1 MEFYFLPM
9 HLPLRTSRVASFPPT
24 ILLIIIFCQ
33 TFAEPMVKPLS
44 LGFLVQRRNNSI
56 PSHPTDYPFS
66 QGNRNGQLMKDT
78 VSLKPHKF
86 DSKKTTNSLN
96 MTQFKKFSQWSNN
109 INSSKTNPGTT
120 TQSSHVKNHH
130 LQDTVKDKQE
140 NSQHQTVSKDFNYV
154 HTTMHSVPPRLK
166 NSSTKTVDFASYQQ
180 QTAKDKQLK
189 ENTNIILTKPTRHTH
204 VNGTHR
210 SSNQNIPTTLMS
222 IKNNKFRPKTS
233 KLPNISKT
241 SWENTSQ
248 NIPSSAKNVINVSKK
263 PSPTKKLLKTVTSP
277 LVHSSTVCLHCIAEQ
292 DTTHVHKTS
301 RSVYTDKDRLA
312 THLKNSKLL
321 PSSVLAKAKFST
333 IEKKKESSK
342 FPYSKTTI
350 AGIPSKLLT
359 HNAKLQSTFLPIKN
373 SDQPKHVST
382 FLSSSVPSF
391 HSTHFTFLKTQPT
404 PKPQPTTT
412 NKNIKTTHNFK
423 GNLTHDSLAMTSI
436 SPTSKKV
443 DTSVT
448 NKTNIQTT
456 KGVVTHPNS
465 TVSSITK
472 PYTTSILMSSIFS
485 KTNSVPKYT
494 NGSSTT
500 TFIPTSSAITPTTR
514 KIITSA
520 SSTTDFN
527 TSHGTASVP
536 AKATAKATKTVNT
549 VAKAITSTTTVTT
562 TTTIATAT
570 STTTTTTSKPT
581 SFKPTTTFV
590 ASSTSPPLPLPDTT
604 TFPFTS
610 TGKRLGTTQIP
621 VLVLSTVL
629 VPFTTRKPHIP
640 SYIIVRV
647 TTSWY
652 QFCQN
657 KSDFCQEISQILEKA
672 LKTPFNSSH
681 ISFINAEFSKCLDL
695 TSAQNMNDDRVIDI
709 KLYILNS
716 RGEYD
721 QSLTERSWNFI
732 SLNFGKNPKS
742 RFFGMIKSVKLK
754 QLNADAPNMETVV
767 TIAIVL
773 TTIGGLLC
781 LVLLVLQII
790 VHRRRCQKLHMYM
803 PSRKMSMGSLDSIAL
818 GTMAQSRPS
827 SGLYNAGME
836 PADHAE
842 LSHPLNYRGLKNMCN
857 DTDRIYD
864 EFQLLPNICPKH
876 SDLPLGVEE
885 KNRYIDVLPIPE
897 TRVKLKTIPGE
908 ENSDY
913 INANFITGPN
923 EERRAYIATQ
933 APLECTV
940 ADFWRM
946 VWEQQARVIVM
957 LTDMDE
963 RGMPKGTPYCPDAED
978 VSSVRLYGD
987 HQVILRKK
995 DFKPEY
1001 IVSNLELK
1009 DMENNLVRKLKHYW
1023 YTSWPA
1029 QGFPEP
1035 ISFLKF
1041 ILDVRLNNENKLAP
1055 LVVHCSSGTGRTGT
1069 LIAID
1074 AGMKMFDKT
1083 QTVDVL
1089 NFVYSMRLERPR
1101 AVQTKQQYAL
1111 IYKALLEY
1119 ATMVMSPSISSTSSR
1134 TTGNAV
1140 TYT

>member
-1 MEFYFLPM
+1 
-9 HLPLRTSRVASFPPT
+9 
-24 ILLIIIFCQ
+24 
-33 TFAEPMVKPLS
+33 MVKPVS
-44 LGFLVQRRNNSI
+44 LGFLVQRRNNTI
-56 PSHPTDYPFS
+56 LNHPTISPQS
-66 QGNRNGQLMKDT
+66 HNRNGQLKTDT
-78 VSLKPHKF
+78 VPPVKHISDIKR
-86 DSKKTTNSLN
+86 TTNHLN
-96 MTQFKKFSQWSNN
+96 MTQFKKSSRWLNNENFIKSNA
-109 INSSKTNPGTT
+109 KATT
-120 TQSSHVKNHH
+120 TQSSVKMQH
-130 LQDTVKDKQE
+130 LDNKIAGNKGD
-140 NSQHQTVSKDFNYV
+140 SQHQTLSEDFV
-154 HTTMHSVPPRLK
+154 HTTIFSI
-166 NSSTKTVDFASYQQ
+166 Q
-180 QTAKDKQLK
+180 
-189 ENTNIILTKPTRHTH
+189 
-204 VNGTHR
+204 HR
-210 SSNQNIPTTLMS
+210 SKKSSRHYRDFSSYPQQRVAGKQQLEDKMNMIPTKFARHMPANENVSSNNNNPQISTTLMS
-222 IKNNKFRPKTS
+222 IKNNKFRP
-233 KLPNISKT
+233 NIS
-241 SWENTSQ
+241 SSSNTSDTLLQ
-248 NIPSSAKNVINVSKK
+248 TNISHNIPPSVKTIKNVLKK
-263 PSPTKKLLKTVTSP
+263 PAPTKMLHKTASST
-277 LVHSSTVCLHCIAEQ
+277 LVHSSTICFHCTDEQ
-292 DTTHVHKTS
+292 NNNHVHKTS
-301 RSVYTDKDRLA
+301 RSAFPDKD
-312 THLKNSKLL
+312 HLVTNSKDFRIL
-321 PSSVLAKAKFST
+321 PSMLSKAKLSN
-333 IEKKKESSK
+333 IDKKKGSFD
-342 FPYSKTTI
+342 FPFTKTTL
-350 AGIPSKLLT
+350 GEVSSNLVRQ
-359 HNAKLQSTFLPIKN
+359 NSKLQSTPPPITTN
-373 SDQPKHVST
+373 SDQST
-382 FLSSSVPSF
+382 HNSIFPSPSSVPSF
-391 HSTHFTFLKTQPT
+391 HSTHLTFVKSQST
-404 PKPQPTTT
+404 PKPQIT
-412 NKNIKTTHNFK
+412 TTHNNK
-423 GNLTHDSLAMTSI
+423 ESSNHNI
-436 SPTSKKV
+436 
-443 DTSVT
+443 T
-448 NKTNIQTT
+448 NKMT
-456 KGVVTHPNS
+456 PNS
-465 TVSSITK
+465 FASS
-472 PYTTSILMSSIFS
+472 
-485 KTNSVPKYT
+485 
-494 NGSSTT
+494 SSTT
-500 TFIPTSSAITPTTR
+500 TTSVSPTSNSLVTNEINKHIKEDVDKHSKPKKSPTKTR
-514 KIITSA
+514 KTLS
-520 SSTTDFN
+520 
-527 TSHGTASVP
+527 
-536 AKATAKATKTVNT
+536 T
-549 VAKAITSTTTVTT
+549 VAKSIIPTTPTPKTPPPPTT
-562 TTTIATAT
+562 TTTTTNITTTLPITAT
-570 STTTTTTSKPT
+570 TPTTTTKTPPTTTYFTTVAISSTSSPTTTTTTTTSK
-581 SFKPTTTFV
+581 SKPSSYKTTTASI
-590 ASSTSPPLPLPDTT
+590 ASSTSPPPPLPDRT

-610 TGKRLGTTQIP
+610 TGKRLGTTRAP
-621 VLVLSTVL
+621 VVILSTVL
-629 VPFTTRKPHIP
+629 VPFTTKKPLVP

-657 KSDFCQEISQILEKA
+657 KTEFCQEISQILEKA
-672 LKTPFNSSH
+672 FKTPFNSSH
-681 ISFINAEFSKCLDL
+681 ISFINAEFSKCWDV
-695 TSAQNMNDDRVIDI
+695 TSAQNTKEERIIDI

-716 RGEYD
+716 QGEYD
-721 QSLTERSWNFI
+721 QNLTEKSCNFI
-732 SLNFGKNPKS
+732 SLGFGKTPNS
-742 RFFGMIKSVKLK
+742 RFYGMIKSVKLK
-754 QLNADAPNMETVV
+754 QLNTDARIMDTGV
-767 TIAIVL
+767 TIAIAL
-773 TTIGGLLC
+773 TTVGGLLC
-781 LVLLVLQII
+781 LVLLGLQIA

-803 PSRKMSMGSLDSIAL
+803 PSRKISLGSLDSIAL

-836 PADHAE
+836 PAEHAE

-864 EFQLLPNICPKH
+864 EFQLLPNICPKY

-923 EERRAYIATQ
+923 DERKAYIATQ

-1055 LVVHCSSGTGRTGT
+1055 LIVHCSSGTGRTGT
-1069 LIAID
+1069 LVAID

-1083 QTVDVL
+1083 QTLDVL

-1134 TTGNAV
+1134 TTANAV